1 MQGGCVVLELYWITV
16 NKIYSL
22 YHTVISH
29 TEVLQETEECHLSHM
44 HASYTYVP
52 LSGASKK
59 KKIVTVSVTLFLS
72 NLVRSGLSVITYL
85 HFSSGFGGVLNLSR
99 LSVENQMAS

>member
-1 MQGGCVVLELYWITV
+1 MSSVSYACIIHIRASVWCQ
-16 NKIYSL
+16 
-22 YHTVISH
+22 
-29 TEVLQETEECHLSHM
+29 QE
-44 HASYTYVP
+44 
-52 LSGASKK
+52 

-99 LSVENQMAS
+99 LSVKNQMAS